1 MWICSFNIWMILFF
15 SRSLNTIQ
23 IVYFYVSF
31 GYLLLRT
38 IAMALYAAS
47 IYDESRVAKEVLYAV
62 PAHSYQ
68 VEVRYSTHF
77 RVSVTNLRQRQR
89 VWRLSV
95 FRNLPR
101 YCLMEVNDVS
111 EVSAA
116 SIINSNMKAA
126 STSETPS
133 KLLAYYTAAQPRR
146 HQSSYSP
153 PKILHKMLI
162 WKTRT

>member
-1 MWICSFNIWMILFF
+1 MILFF

-89 VWRLSV
+89 V
-95 FRNLPR
+95 
-101 YCLMEVNDVS
+101 
-111 EVSAA
+111 
-116 SIINSNMKAA
+116 
-126 STSETPS
+126 
-133 KLLAYYTAAQPRR
+133 
-146 HQSSYSP
+146 
-153 PKILHKMLI
+153 
-162 WKTRT
+162 